1 MDEWEHWRRLQR
13 PGYQPKAVVIYYVAE
28 SRKEEN
34 MSAEEITKIL
44 VAIGKLEE
52 KVDNLVR
59 EFAASSHRQEMI
71 EEKHEYRASD
81 NRDHI
86 DKLERYRDET
96 VSERRILYALVGGAW
111 ALVLIV
117 AGTLLRMNL
126 HI

>member
-1 MDEWEHWRRLQR
+1 
-13 PGYQPKAVVIYYVAE
+13 
-28 SRKEEN
+28 
-34 MSAEEITKIL
+34 MSAEEITQIL

-59 EFAASSHRQEMI
+59 EVAASSHRQEMLN
-71 EEKHEYRASD
+71 EKHEYQANDSRE
-81 NRDHI
+81 HI

-117 AGTLLRMNL
+117 AGTLLKIYL

>member
-1 MDEWEHWRRLQR
+1 
-13 PGYQPKAVVIYYVAE
+13 
-28 SRKEEN
+28 

-59 EFAASSHRQEMI
+59 EFAASCHRQEMLN
-71 EEKHEYRASD
+71 EKHEYQAHD

-86 DKLERYRDET
+86 DQLERYRDET

-111 ALVLIV
+111 AFVLIV